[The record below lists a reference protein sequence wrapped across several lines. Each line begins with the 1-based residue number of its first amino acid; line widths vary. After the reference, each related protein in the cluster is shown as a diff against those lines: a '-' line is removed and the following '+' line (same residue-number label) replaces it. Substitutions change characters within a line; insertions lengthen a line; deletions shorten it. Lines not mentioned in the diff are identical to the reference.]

1 MKAMRLQ
8 WISRMVAL
16 AALPLAGCAT
26 DGALGPDDAVP
37 AAAAAAT
44 VRAPGLG
51 ACDELST
58 PEGSIL
64 AFRAY
69 ARGVQVYR
77 WTGSE
82 WAFSGPIAT
91 LYADAGGH
99 GVVGTHFGGPTW
111 KFNSGG
117 FIVAALNTRCEVAPA
132 NIPWLLLDVVRNE
145 GPGVFRGVTHIQRVN
160 TVGGQAQGASGAP
173 GEVRHV
179 PYTAEY
185 YFYRA
190 P

>member
-1 MKAMRLQ
+1 MLA
-8 WISRMVAL
+8 VAL
-16 AALPLAGCAT
+16 LPIAGCAT
-26 DGALGPDDAVP
+26 EGVLGPDDAAH
-37 AAAAAAT
+37 AAASAAP
-44 VRAPGLG
+44 VRAPDLG
-51 ACDELST
+51 TCDELGA
-58 PEGSIL
+58 PDGSIL

-69 ARGVQVYR
+69 ARGVQVYQ
-77 WTGSE
+77 WSGSS

-111 KFNSGG
+111 KFRSGG
-117 FIVAALNTRCEVAPA
+117 FIVAALNTRCDVAPE
-132 NIPWLLLDVVRNE
+132 NVPWLLLDVVRNE
-145 GPGVFRGVTHIQRVN
+145 GAGVFRGVTHIQRLN
-160 TVGGQAQGASGAP
+160 TVGGQAPTGGGAQ